1 MDIELIV
8 LVKQV
13 PLTGEVEV
21 DPETGNLIREGIES
35 QTNPFDLHAIE
46 AALYL
51 RERFGGRV
59 TALSMGPPQAEAT
72 VRETFSMGVDRGILL
87 SDPAFAGADT
97 LATAFTLARAIELVP
112 HDLVVAGMQTTDG
125 DTAQVGPGVAEF
137 LGIPHASYVKEIG
150 EIEDGERIAVSVD
163 RGEEE
168 HRVQLHLPALV
179 TVTREVNQPRLPSFR
194 LRLQTADRPVE
205 IWNREEL
212 TRDPDADGEDYF
224 GLDGSPTWVERIFP
238 PPGNP
243 KRETWRGDS
252 RELAGRLLDR
262 LEEWRYL

>member
-21 DPETGNLIREGIES
+21 DPETGNLIREGVES
-35 QTNPFDLHAIE
+35 QTNPYDLYAIE
-46 AALYL
+46 AALAL
-51 RERFGGRV
+51 RERLGGRV

-72 VRETFSMGVDRGILL
+72 LRETFSMGVDRGILL

-97 LATAFTLARAIELVP
+97 LATAFTLARAIGRIP

-137 LGIPHASYVKEIG
+137 LGIPHASYVKGIG
-150 EIEDGERIAVSVD
+150 EIEDGESIVVAVD

-168 HRVQLHLPALV
+168 HRVQLDLPALL

-194 LRLQTADRPVE
+194 LRLETADRPVE
-205 IWNREEL
+205 VWDRAEL
-212 TRDPDADGEDYF
+212 TRDEAPGSQGHF

-238 PPGNP
+238 PPANP
-243 KRETWRGDS
+243 ERETWRGES
-252 RELAGRLLDR
+252 RELAGRLLAK